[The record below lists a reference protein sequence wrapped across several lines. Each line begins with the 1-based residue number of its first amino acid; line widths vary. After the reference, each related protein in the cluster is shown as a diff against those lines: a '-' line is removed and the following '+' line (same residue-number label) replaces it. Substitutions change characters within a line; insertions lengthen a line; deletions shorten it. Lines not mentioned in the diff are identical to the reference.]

1 MDVQSFLN
9 NFLDE
14 SNKTVLFATMAVVL
28 VVLIL
33 LISLIRKR
41 KKKKLEEKT
50 AAAIDKAMS
59 GDEDD
64 LAKDSSDSN
73 TLAQDNIILDD
84 RSDSTE
90 SRILAQDASD
100 SNTLVQDDLAQDYN
114 PQGDNLAK
122 DSNSGEE
129 FSAHHPYDNF
139 GSDYKDYDDDIKD
152 IDNSDDTVAIDNSD
166 DTVALAQNTPAEEY
180 NLYTNYNEGFNS
192 DLNNGV
198 VNGTEDVEVNV
209 KDSENDPMEELLDE
223 ENDDIYNSDFVDG
236 FFGTLAKNDSKE
248 SPKEPEESTEEFKE
262 SSESPK
268 EPEESQESSE
278 ESKEPPV
285 ELILH
290 DQISVEENT
299 PKEEEEKEKEA
310 PEENK
315 KAAITL
321 VDGSDRVMVS
331 VGEKFESKHKKEFTI
346 DVTNEPE
353 IKIALQDGFVFDG
366 RVHFLVSFS
375 EALAQ
380 HVSLKDVREIAEYKG
395 DYSGYEIQLE
405 VTDKGDLET
414 IDCTR
419 TFNYKKI
426 KDAVLIIQL
435 SLE

>member
-1 MDVQSFLN
+1 MNVQSFLN

-33 LISLIRKR
+33 LIYLIGKR

-50 AAAIDKAMS
+50 AAAIDKAMA

-64 LAKDSSDSN
+64 LAQDSSDS
-73 TLAQDNIILDD
+73 TDLAQDNIVQ
-84 RSDSTE
+84 DSNTPDY
-90 SRILAQDASD
+90 SSS
-100 SNTLVQDDLAQDYN
+100 SNTLVQDNQHD
-114 PQGDNLAK
+114 DNLAQ

-129 FSAHHPYDNF
+129 FGTHHPYDNF
-139 GSDYKDYDDDIKD
+139 GSDYKDYDDDTEYD
-152 IDNSDDTVAIDNSD
+152 YNPEEDAETIDNNDDTE
-166 DTVALAQNTPAEEY
+166 ALAQNTSAEEY
-180 NLYTNYNEGFNS
+180 NLYTNYNKGFNP
-192 DLNNGV
+192 DLNKGV
-198 VNGTEDVEVNV
+198 EDGTEDVEDNA
-209 KDSENDPMEELLDE
+209 KDLENDPMEELLDE

-236 FFGTLAKNDSKE
+236 FFGTLAKDDSKE
-248 SPKEPEESTEEFKE
+248 SPEESKESPEESKE
-262 SSESPK
+262 SP
-268 EPEESQESSE
+268 E

-299 PKEEEEKEKEA
+299 PKKEEKEKEA
-310 PEENK
+310 PEENE

-366 RVHFLVSFS
+366 RIHFLVSFS

-380 HVSLKDVREIAEYKG
+380 HVSLKDVREIAEYNG
-395 DYSGYEIQLE
+395 DYSGYEIQLD
-405 VTDKGDLET
+405 VTDKGDIET

>member
-1 MDVQSFLN
+1 MNVQSFLN

-50 AAAIDKAMS
+50 AAAIDKAMA

-64 LAKDSSDSN
+64 LAQDSSDSS
-73 TLAQDNIILDD
+73 TLSQDNIVQ
-84 RSDSTE
+84 DSNIPDY
-90 SRILAQDASD
+90 SN
-100 SNTLVQDDLAQDYN
+100 SNTLVQDNQHD
-114 PQGDNLAK
+114 DNLAQ

-129 FSAHHPYDNF
+129 FGTHHPYDNF
-139 GSDYKDYDDDIKD
+139 GSDYKDYDDD
-152 IDNSDDTVAIDNSD
+152 VEAIDNND
-166 DTVALAQNTPAEEY
+166 DAEYDYNPEEDAETIDNNGDEEALAQNTPAEEY
-180 NLYTNYNEGFNS
+180 NLYTNYNEGFNP

-198 VNGTEDVEVNV
+198 EDGTEDVEDNAKDV
-209 KDSENDPMEELLDE
+209 KDDVKNSENDPMEELLDE

-236 FFGTLAKNDSKE
+236 FFGTLAKDDSKE
-248 SPKEPEESTEEFKE
+248 FP
-262 SSESPK
+262 
-268 EPEESQESSE
+268 E

-299 PKEEEEKEKEA
+299 PKEEEKEKEA

-366 RVHFLVSFS
+366 RIHFLVSFS

-380 HVSLKDVREIAEYKG
+380 HISLKDVREIAECKG

>member
-28 VVLIL
+28 AVLIL
-33 LISLIRKR
+33 LIYLIRKR

-50 AAAIDKAMS
+50 AAAIDKAMA

-64 LAKDSSDSN
+64 LAQDSSDS
-73 TLAQDNIILDD
+73 TDLAQDNIVQ
-84 RSDSTE
+84 DSNTPDY
-90 SRILAQDASD
+90 SS
-100 SNTLVQDDLAQDYN
+100 SNTLVQDNQHD
-114 PQGDNLAK
+114 DNLAQ

-129 FSAHHPYDNF
+129 FGTHHPYDNF
-139 GSDYKDYDDDIKD
+139 GSDYKDYDDDTEYD
-152 IDNSDDTVAIDNSD
+152 YNPEEDAETIDNNDDAE
-166 DTVALAQNTPAEEY
+166 ALAQNTSAEEY
-180 NLYTNYNEGFNS
+180 NLYTNYNKGFNP
-192 DLNNGV
+192 DLNKGV
-198 VNGTEDVEVNV
+198 EDCTEDVEDNA
-209 KDSENDPMEELLDE
+209 KDLENDPMEELLDE

-236 FFGTLAKNDSKE
+236 FFGTLAKDDS
-248 SPKEPEESTEEFKE
+248 KE

-268 EPEESQESSE
+268 EPEESKESPE

-285 ELILH
+285 KLILH

-299 PKEEEEKEKEA
+299 PKEEEKEKEA

-315 KAAITL
+315 KAVITL

-346 DVTNEPE
+346 DVTNKSE
-353 IKIALQDGFVFDG
+353 IKIALQDGFIFDG
-366 RVHFLVSFS
+366 RIHFLVSFS

-380 HVSLKDVREIAEYKG
+380 HVSLKDVREIAECKG

>member
-28 VVLIL
+28 AVLIL
-33 LISLIRKR
+33 LIYLIRKR

-50 AAAIDKAMS
+50 AAAIDKAMA

-64 LAKDSSDSN
+64 LAQDSSDSS
-73 TLAQDNIILDD
+73 TLAQDS
-84 RSDSTE
+84 SDSTD
-90 SRILAQDASD
+90 LAQD
-100 SNTLVQDDLAQDYN
+100 SNTQDYN
-114 PQGDNLAK
+114 PQGDNLAQ

-139 GSDYKDYDDDIKD
+139 GSDYKDYDDD
-152 IDNSDDTVAIDNSD
+152 VEAIDNNGNAETIDNND
-166 DTVALAQNTPAEEY
+166 DAEALAQNTPAEEY
-180 NLYTNYNEGFNS
+180 NLYTNYNKGFNP

-198 VNGTEDVEVNV
+198 EDGTEDVEDNA
-209 KDSENDPMEELLDE
+209 KDLENDPMEELLDE

-236 FFGTLAKNDSKE
+236 FFGTLAKDDSKE
-248 SPKEPEESTEEFKE
+248 SP
-262 SSESPK
+262 
-268 EPEESQESSE
+268 E

-299 PKEEEEKEKEA
+299 PKEEEKEKEA
-310 PEENK
+310 SEENK

-353 IKIALQDGFVFDG
+353 IKIALQDGFVFNG
-366 RVHFLVSFS
+366 RIHFLVSFS

-380 HVSLKDVREIAEYKG
+380 HVSLKDVREIAECKG

>member
-28 VVLIL
+28 AVLIL
-33 LISLIRKR
+33 LIYLIRKR

-50 AAAIDKAMS
+50 AAAIDKAMA

-64 LAKDSSDSN
+64 LAQDSSDS
-73 TLAQDNIILDD
+73 TDLAQDNIVQ
-84 RSDSTE
+84 DSNTPDY
-90 SRILAQDASD
+90 SS
-100 SNTLVQDDLAQDYN
+100 SNTLVQDNQHD
-114 PQGDNLAK
+114 DNLAQ

-129 FSAHHPYDNF
+129 FGTHHPYDNF
-139 GSDYKDYDDDIKD
+139 GSDYKDYDDDTEYD
-152 IDNSDDTVAIDNSD
+152 YNPEEDAETIDNNDDTE
-166 DTVALAQNTPAEEY
+166 ALAQNTSAEEY
-180 NLYTNYNEGFNS
+180 NLYTNYNKGFNP
-192 DLNNGV
+192 DLNKGV
-198 VNGTEDVEVNV
+198 EDGTEDVEDNA
-209 KDSENDPMEELLDE
+209 KDLENDPMEELLDE

-236 FFGTLAKNDSKE
+236 FFGTLAKDDSKE
-248 SPKEPEESTEEFKE
+248 SPEESKE
-262 SSESPK
+262 SP
-268 EPEESQESSE
+268 E

-299 PKEEEEKEKEA
+299 PKEEEKEKEA

-315 KAAITL
+315 KAVITL

-353 IKIALQDGFVFDG
+353 IKIALQDGFIFDG
-366 RVHFLVSFS
+366 RIHFLVSFS

-380 HVSLKDVREIAEYKG
+380 HVSLKNVREIAECKG

>member
-1 MDVQSFLN
+1 MNVQSFLN

-64 LAKDSSDSN
+64 LDQGASDSN
-73 TLAQDNIILDD
+73 TLAQDS
-84 RSDSTE
+84 SDSTD
-90 SRILAQDASD
+90 LDQD
-100 SNTLVQDDLAQDYN
+100 SNIHGYN
-114 PQGDNLAK
+114 SQGDNLAQ

-139 GSDYKDYDDDIKD
+139 GSDYKDYDDETEYDYNPEED
-152 IDNSDDTVAIDNSD
+152 AETIDNNGNEEASAR
-166 DTVALAQNTPAEEY
+166 NTPAEEY
-180 NLYTNYNEGFNS
+180 NLYTNYNEGFNP
-192 DLNNGV
+192 DLNR
-198 VNGTEDVEVNV
+198 DVEDCTKDVEDNA
-209 KDSENDPMEELLDE
+209 KDSKNDPMEELMDE

-248 SPKEPEESTEEFKE
+248 S
-262 SSESPK
+262 SESPK
-268 EPEESQESSE
+268 EPEKSKESPE

-290 DQISVEENT
+290 DQISVEKNT
-299 PKEEEEKEKEA
+299 PKKEEKEKEA
-310 PEENK
+310 PEENE

-346 DVTNEPE
+346 DVTNESE
-353 IKIALQDGFVFDG
+353 IKIALQDGFIFDG
-366 RVHFLVSFS
+366 RIHFLVSFS

-380 HVSLKDVREIAEYKG
+380 HVSLKDVREIAECKG

>member
-28 VVLIL
+28 AVLIL
-33 LISLIRKR
+33 LIYLIRKR

-50 AAAIDKAMS
+50 AAAIDKAMA

-64 LAKDSSDSN
+64 LAQDSSDS
-73 TLAQDNIILDD
+73 TDLAQDNIVQ
-84 RSDSTE
+84 DSNTPDY
-90 SRILAQDASD
+90 SN
-100 SNTLVQDDLAQDYN
+100 SNTLVQDNQHD
-114 PQGDNLAK
+114 DNLAQ

-129 FSAHHPYDNF
+129 FGTHHPYDNF
-139 GSDYKDYDDDIKD
+139 GSDYKDYDDDTEYD
-152 IDNSDDTVAIDNSD
+152 YNPEEDAETIDNNDDTE
-166 DTVALAQNTPAEEY
+166 ALAQNTSAEEY
-180 NLYTNYNEGFNS
+180 NLYTNYNKGFNP
-192 DLNNGV
+192 DLNKGV
-198 VNGTEDVEVNV
+198 EDGTEDVEDNA
-209 KDSENDPMEELLDE
+209 KDLENDPMEELLDE

-236 FFGTLAKNDSKE
+236 FFGTLAKDDSKE
-248 SPKEPEESTEEFKE
+248 SP
-262 SSESPK
+262 
-268 EPEESQESSE
+268 E

-299 PKEEEEKEKEA
+299 PKEEEKEKEA

-315 KAAITL
+315 KAVITL

-353 IKIALQDGFVFDG
+353 IKIALQDGFIFDG
-366 RVHFLVSFS
+366 RIHFLVSFS

-380 HVSLKDVREIAEYKG
+380 HVSLKDVREIAECKG

>member
-28 VVLIL
+28 AVLIL
-33 LISLIRKR
+33 LIYLIRKR

-64 LAKDSSDSN
+64 LAQDNIVQDSN
-73 TLAQDNIILDD
+73 TPDY
-84 RSDSTE
+84 SS
-90 SRILAQDASD
+90 
-100 SNTLVQDDLAQDYN
+100 SNTLVQDNQHD
-114 PQGDNLAK
+114 DNLAQ

-129 FSAHHPYDNF
+129 FGTHHPYDNF
-139 GSDYKDYDDDIKD
+139 GSDYKDYDDDTEYD
-152 IDNSDDTVAIDNSD
+152 YNPEEDAETIDNNDDTE
-166 DTVALAQNTPAEEY
+166 ALAQNTSAEEY

-192 DLNNGV
+192 DLSNGV
-198 VNGTEDVEVNV
+198 EDGTEDVEDNA
-209 KDSENDPMEELLDE
+209 KDLENDPMEELLDE

-236 FFGTLAKNDSKE
+236 FFGTLAKDDSKE
-248 SPKEPEESTEEFKE
+248 SPEESKE
-262 SSESPK
+262 SP
-268 EPEESQESSE
+268 E

-299 PKEEEEKEKEA
+299 PKEEEKEKEA

-315 KAAITL
+315 KAVITL

-353 IKIALQDGFVFDG
+353 IKIALQDGFIFDG
-366 RVHFLVSFS
+366 RIHFLVSFS

-380 HVSLKDVREIAEYKG
+380 HVSLKDVREIAECKG

>member
-28 VVLIL
+28 AVLIL
-33 LISLIRKR
+33 LIYLIRKR

-50 AAAIDKAMS
+50 AAAIDKAMA

-64 LAKDSSDSN
+64 LAKDSSDS
-73 TLAQDNIILDD
+73 TDLAQDNIVQ
-84 RSDSTE
+84 DSNTPDY
-90 SRILAQDASD
+90 SS
-100 SNTLVQDDLAQDYN
+100 SNTLVQDNQHD
-114 PQGDNLAK
+114 DNLAQ

-129 FSAHHPYDNF
+129 FGTHHPYDNF
-139 GSDYKDYDDDIKD
+139 GSDYKDYDDDTEYD
-152 IDNSDDTVAIDNSD
+152 YNPEEDAETIDNNDDTE
-166 DTVALAQNTPAEEY
+166 ALAQNTSAEEY
-180 NLYTNYNEGFNS
+180 NLYTNYNKGFNP
-192 DLNNGV
+192 DLNKGIED
-198 VNGTEDVEVNV
+198 GTEDVEDNA
-209 KDSENDPMEELLDE
+209 KDLENDPMEELLDE

-236 FFGTLAKNDSKE
+236 FFGTLAKDDSKE
-248 SPKEPEESTEEFKE
+248 SPEESKE
-262 SSESPK
+262 SP
-268 EPEESQESSE
+268 E

-299 PKEEEEKEKEA
+299 PKEEEKEKEA

-315 KAAITL
+315 KAVITL

-346 DVTNEPE
+346 DVTNESE
-353 IKIALQDGFVFDG
+353 IKIALQDGFIFDG
-366 RVHFLVSFS
+366 RIHFLVSFS

-380 HVSLKDVREIAEYKG
+380 HVSLKDVREIAECKG

>member
-28 VVLIL
+28 AVLIL
-33 LISLIRKR
+33 LIYLIRKR

-50 AAAIDKAMS
+50 AAAIDKAMA

-64 LAKDSSDSN
+64 LAQDSSDS
-73 TLAQDNIILDD
+73 TDLAQDNIVQ
-84 RSDSTE
+84 DSNTPDY
-90 SRILAQDASD
+90 SS
-100 SNTLVQDDLAQDYN
+100 SNTLVQDNQHD
-114 PQGDNLAK
+114 DNLAQ

-129 FSAHHPYDNF
+129 FGTHHPYDNF
-139 GSDYKDYDDDIKD
+139 GSDYKDYDDDTEYD
-152 IDNSDDTVAIDNSD
+152 YNPEEDAETIDNNDDTE
-166 DTVALAQNTPAEEY
+166 ALAQNTSAEEY
-180 NLYTNYNEGFNS
+180 NLYTNYNKGFNP
-192 DLNNGV
+192 DLNKGV
-198 VNGTEDVEVNV
+198 EDGTEDVEDNA
-209 KDSENDPMEELLDE
+209 KDLENDPMEELLDE

-236 FFGTLAKNDSKE
+236 FFGTLAKDDSKE
-248 SPKEPEESTEEFKE
+248 SPEESKE
-262 SSESPK
+262 SKESP
-268 EPEESQESSE
+268 E

-299 PKEEEEKEKEA
+299 PKEEKEKEA

-315 KAAITL
+315 KAVITL

-346 DVTNEPE
+346 DVTNESE
-353 IKIALQDGFVFDG
+353 IKIALQDGFIFDG
-366 RVHFLVSFS
+366 RIHFLVSFS

-380 HVSLKDVREIAEYKG
+380 HVSLKDVREIAECKG

>member
-28 VVLIL
+28 AVLIL
-33 LISLIRKR
+33 LIYLIRKR

-50 AAAIDKAMS
+50 AAAIDKAMA

-64 LAKDSSDSN
+64 LAQDSSDS
-73 TLAQDNIILDD
+73 TDLAQDNIVQ
-84 RSDSTE
+84 DSNTPDY
-90 SRILAQDASD
+90 SS
-100 SNTLVQDDLAQDYN
+100 SNTLVQDNQHD
-114 PQGDNLAK
+114 DNLAQ

-129 FSAHHPYDNF
+129 FGTHHPYDNF
-139 GSDYKDYDDDIKD
+139 GSDYKDYDDDTEYD
-152 IDNSDDTVAIDNSD
+152 YNPEEDAETIDNNDDTE
-166 DTVALAQNTPAEEY
+166 ALAQNTSAEEY

-192 DLNNGV
+192 DLSNGV
-198 VNGTEDVEVNV
+198 EDGTEDVEDNA
-209 KDSENDPMEELLDE
+209 KDLENDPMEELLDE

-236 FFGTLAKNDSKE
+236 FFGTLAKDDSKE
-248 SPKEPEESTEEFKE
+248 SPEESKE
-262 SSESPK
+262 SP
-268 EPEESQESSE
+268 E

-299 PKEEEEKEKEA
+299 PKEEEKEKEA

-315 KAAITL
+315 KAVITL

-353 IKIALQDGFVFDG
+353 IKIALQDGFIFDG
-366 RVHFLVSFS
+366 RIHFLVSFS

-380 HVSLKDVREIAEYKG
+380 HVSLKDVREIAECKG

>member
-50 AAAIDKAMS
+50 AAAIDKAMA

-64 LAKDSSDSN
+64 LAQDSSDS
-73 TLAQDNIILDD
+73 TDLAQDNIVQ
-84 RSDSTE
+84 DSNTPDY
-90 SRILAQDASD
+90 SS
-100 SNTLVQDDLAQDYN
+100 SNTLVQDNQHD
-114 PQGDNLAK
+114 DNLAQ

-129 FSAHHPYDNF
+129 FGTHHPYDNF
-139 GSDYKDYDDDIKD
+139 GSDYKDYDDDTEYD
-152 IDNSDDTVAIDNSD
+152 YNPEEDAETIDNNDDAE
-166 DTVALAQNTPAEEY
+166 ALAQNTSAEEY
-180 NLYTNYNEGFNS
+180 NLYTNYNKGFNP
-192 DLNNGV
+192 DLNKGV
-198 VNGTEDVEVNV
+198 EDCTEDVEDNA
-209 KDSENDPMEELLDE
+209 KDLENNPMEELLDE

-236 FFGTLAKNDSKE
+236 FFGTLAKDDSKE
-248 SPKEPEESTEEFKE
+248 SP
-262 SSESPK
+262 
-268 EPEESQESSE
+268 E

-299 PKEEEEKEKEA
+299 PKEEEKEKEA

-315 KAAITL
+315 KAVITL

-346 DVTNEPE
+346 DVTNESE
-353 IKIALQDGFVFDG
+353 IKIALQDGFIFDG
-366 RVHFLVSFS
+366 RIHFLVSFS

-380 HVSLKDVREIAEYKG
+380 HVSLKDVREIAECKG

>member
-28 VVLIL
+28 AVLIL
-33 LISLIRKR
+33 LIYLIRKR

-50 AAAIDKAMS
+50 AAAIDKAMA

-64 LAKDSSDSN
+64 LAQDSSDS
-73 TLAQDNIILDD
+73 TDLAQDNIVQ
-84 RSDSTE
+84 DSNTPDY
-90 SRILAQDASD
+90 SS
-100 SNTLVQDDLAQDYN
+100 SNTLVHDNQHD
-114 PQGDNLAK
+114 DNLAQ

-129 FSAHHPYDNF
+129 FGTHHPYDNF
-139 GSDYKDYDDDIKD
+139 GSDYKDYDDDTEYD
-152 IDNSDDTVAIDNSD
+152 YNPEEDAETIDNNDDTE
-166 DTVALAQNTPAEEY
+166 ALAQNTSAEEY
-180 NLYTNYNEGFNS
+180 NLYTNYNKGFNP
-192 DLNNGV
+192 DLNKGV
-198 VNGTEDVEVNV
+198 EDGTEDVEDNA
-209 KDSENDPMEELLDE
+209 KDLENDPMEELLDE

-236 FFGTLAKNDSKE
+236 FFGTLAKDDSKE
-248 SPKEPEESTEEFKE
+248 SP
-262 SSESPK
+262 
-268 EPEESQESSE
+268 E

-299 PKEEEEKEKEA
+299 PKEEEKEKEA

-315 KAAITL
+315 KAVITL
-321 VDGSDRVMVS
+321 VDGSDQVMVS

-346 DVTNEPE
+346 DVTNESE
-353 IKIALQDGFVFDG
+353 IKIALQDGFIFDG
-366 RVHFLVSFS
+366 RIHFLVSFS

-380 HVSLKDVREIAEYKG
+380 HVSLKDVREIAECKG

>member
-28 VVLIL
+28 AVLIL
-33 LISLIRKR
+33 LIYLIRKR

-50 AAAIDKAMS
+50 AAAIDKAMA

-64 LAKDSSDSN
+64 LAQDSSDS
-73 TLAQDNIILDD
+73 TDLAQDNIVQ
-84 RSDSTE
+84 DSNTPDY
-90 SRILAQDASD
+90 SS
-100 SNTLVQDDLAQDYN
+100 SNTLVQDNQQD
-114 PQGDNLAK
+114 DNLAQ

-129 FSAHHPYDNF
+129 FGTHHPYDNF
-139 GSDYKDYDDDIKD
+139 GSDYKDYDDDTEYD
-152 IDNSDDTVAIDNSD
+152 YNPEEDAETIDNNDDTE
-166 DTVALAQNTPAEEY
+166 ALAQNTSAEEY
-180 NLYTNYNEGFNS
+180 NLYTNYNKGFNP
-192 DLNNGV
+192 DLNKGV
-198 VNGTEDVEVNV
+198 EDGTEDVEDNA
-209 KDSENDPMEELLDE
+209 KDLENDPMEELLDE

-236 FFGTLAKNDSKE
+236 FFGTLAKDDSKE
-248 SPKEPEESTEEFKE
+248 SPEESKESPEESKE
-262 SSESPK
+262 SP
-268 EPEESQESSE
+268 E

-299 PKEEEEKEKEA
+299 PKKEEKEKEA
-310 PEENK
+310 PEENE

-366 RVHFLVSFS
+366 RIHFLVSFS

-380 HVSLKDVREIAEYKG
+380 HVSLKDVREIAEYNG
-395 DYSGYEIQLE
+395 DYSGYEIQLD
-405 VTDKGDLET
+405 VTDKGDIET

>member
-1 MDVQSFLN
+1 MNVQSFLN

-64 LAKDSSDSN
+64 LDQDASDSN
-73 TLAQDNIILDD
+73 TLAQDS
-84 RSDSTE
+84 SDSTD
-90 SRILAQDASD
+90 LDQD
-100 SNTLVQDDLAQDYN
+100 SNIHGYN
-114 PQGDNLAK
+114 SQGDNLAQ

-139 GSDYKDYDDDIKD
+139 GSDYKDYDDETEYDYNPEED
-152 IDNSDDTVAIDNSD
+152 AETIDNNGNEEASAR
-166 DTVALAQNTPAEEY
+166 NTPAEEY
-180 NLYTNYNEGFNS
+180 NLYTNYNEGFNP
-192 DLNNGV
+192 DLNR
-198 VNGTEDVEVNV
+198 DVEDCTKDVEDNA
-209 KDSENDPMEELLDE
+209 KDSKNDPMEELMDE

-248 SPKEPEESTEEFKE
+248 SSE

-268 EPEESQESSE
+268 EPEESKESPE

-299 PKEEEEKEKEA
+299 PKEEEKEKEA

-315 KAAITL
+315 KAVITL

-346 DVTNEPE
+346 DVTNESE
-353 IKIALQDGFVFDG
+353 IKIALQDGFIFDG
-366 RVHFLVSFS
+366 RIHFLVSFS

-380 HVSLKDVREIAEYKG
+380 HVSLKDVREIAECKG

>member
-28 VVLIL
+28 AVLIL
-33 LISLIRKR
+33 LIYLIRKR

-50 AAAIDKAMS
+50 AAAIDKAMA

-64 LAKDSSDSN
+64 LAQDSSDSTDLAQDNIVQDSNTPDYSGSN
-73 TLAQDNIILDD
+73 TLAQDNQHD
-84 RSDSTE
+84 
-90 SRILAQDASD
+90 
-100 SNTLVQDDLAQDYN
+100 
-114 PQGDNLAK
+114 DNLAQ

-129 FSAHHPYDNF
+129 FGTHHPYDSF
-139 GSDYKDYDDDIKD
+139 GSDYKDYDDDTEYD
-152 IDNSDDTVAIDNSD
+152 YNPEEDAETIDNNDDAGT
-166 DTVALAQNTPAEEY
+166 LAQNTPAEEY
-180 NLYTNYNEGFNS
+180 NLYTNYNKGFNP

-198 VNGTEDVEVNV
+198 EDGTEDVEDNA
-209 KDSENDPMEELLDE
+209 KDLENDPMEELLDE

-236 FFGTLAKNDSKE
+236 FFGTLAKDDSKE
-248 SPKEPEESTEEFKE
+248 SP
-262 SSESPK
+262 
-268 EPEESQESSE
+268 E

-299 PKEEEEKEKEA
+299 PKEEEKEKEA

-366 RVHFLVSFS
+366 RIHFLVSFS

-380 HVSLKDVREIAEYKG
+380 HVSLKDVREIAECKG

>member
-9 NFLDE
+9 NFLDK

-28 VVLIL
+28 AVLIL
-33 LISLIRKR
+33 LIYLIRKR

-50 AAAIDKAMS
+50 AAAIDKAMA

-64 LAKDSSDSN
+64 LAQDSSDSTDLAQDNIVQDSNTPDYSGSN
-73 TLAQDNIILDD
+73 TLAQDNQHD
-84 RSDSTE
+84 
-90 SRILAQDASD
+90 
-100 SNTLVQDDLAQDYN
+100 
-114 PQGDNLAK
+114 DNLAQ

-129 FSAHHPYDNF
+129 FGTHHPYDNF
-139 GSDYKDYDDDIKD
+139 GSDYKDYDDDTEYD
-152 IDNSDDTVAIDNSD
+152 YNPEEDAETIDNNDDAE
-166 DTVALAQNTPAEEY
+166 ALAQNTSAEEY
-180 NLYTNYNEGFNS
+180 NLYTNYNKGFNP
-192 DLNNGV
+192 DLNKGV
-198 VNGTEDVEVNV
+198 EDCTEDVEDNA
-209 KDSENDPMEELLDE
+209 KDLENDPMEELLDE

-236 FFGTLAKNDSKE
+236 FFGTLAKDDSKE
-248 SPKEPEESTEEFKE
+248 SP
-262 SSESPK
+262 
-268 EPEESQESSE
+268 E

-299 PKEEEEKEKEA
+299 PKEEEKEKEA

-315 KAAITL
+315 KAVITL

-346 DVTNEPE
+346 DVTNESE
-353 IKIALQDGFVFDG
+353 IKIALQDGFIFDG
-366 RVHFLVSFS
+366 RIHFLVSFS

-380 HVSLKDVREIAEYKG
+380 HVSLKDVREIAECKG

>member
-50 AAAIDKAMS
+50 AAAIDKAMA

-64 LAKDSSDSN
+64 LDQDASDS
-73 TLAQDNIILDD
+73 TDLAQDNIVQ
-84 RSDSTE
+84 DSNTPDY
-90 SRILAQDASD
+90 SS
-100 SNTLVQDDLAQDYN
+100 SNTLVQDNQHD
-114 PQGDNLAK
+114 DNLAQ

-139 GSDYKDYDDDIKD
+139 GSDYKDYDDD
-152 IDNSDDTVAIDNSD
+152 VEAIDNND
-166 DTVALAQNTPAEEY
+166 DTEYDYNPEEDAETIDNNDDTEALAQNTSAEEY
-180 NLYTNYNEGFNS
+180 NLYTNYNKGFNP
-192 DLNNGV
+192 DLNKGV
-198 VNGTEDVEVNV
+198 EDGTEDVEDNA
-209 KDSENDPMEELLDE
+209 KDLENDPMEELLDE

-236 FFGTLAKNDSKE
+236 FFGTLAKDDSKE
-248 SPKEPEESTEEFKE
+248 SPEESKE
-262 SSESPK
+262 SP
-268 EPEESQESSE
+268 E

-299 PKEEEEKEKEA
+299 PKEEEKEKEA

-315 KAAITL
+315 KAVITL

-353 IKIALQDGFVFDG
+353 IKIALQDGFIFDG
-366 RVHFLVSFS
+366 RIHFLVSFS

-380 HVSLKDVREIAEYKG
+380 HVSLKDVREIAECKG

>member
-28 VVLIL
+28 AVLIL
-33 LISLIRKR
+33 LIYLIRKR

-50 AAAIDKAMS
+50 AAAIDKAMA

-64 LAKDSSDSN
+64 LAQDSSDS
-73 TLAQDNIILDD
+73 TDLAQDNIVQ
-84 RSDSTE
+84 DSNTPDY
-90 SRILAQDASD
+90 SS
-100 SNTLVQDDLAQDYN
+100 SNTLVQDNQHD
-114 PQGDNLAK
+114 DNLAQ

-129 FSAHHPYDNF
+129 FSTHHPYDNF
-139 GSDYKDYDDDIKD
+139 GSDYKDYDDDTEYD
-152 IDNSDDTVAIDNSD
+152 YNPEEDAETIDNNDDTE
-166 DTVALAQNTPAEEY
+166 ALAQNTSAEEY
-180 NLYTNYNEGFNS
+180 NLYTNYNKGFNP
-192 DLNNGV
+192 DLNKGV
-198 VNGTEDVEVNV
+198 EDGTEDVEDNA
-209 KDSENDPMEELLDE
+209 KDLENDPMEELLDE

-236 FFGTLAKNDSKE
+236 FFGTLAKDDSKE
-248 SPKEPEESTEEFKE
+248 SP
-262 SSESPK
+262 
-268 EPEESQESSE
+268 E

-299 PKEEEEKEKEA
+299 PKEEEKEKEA

-315 KAAITL
+315 KAVITL

-346 DVTNEPE
+346 DVTNESE
-353 IKIALQDGFVFDG
+353 IKIALQDGFIFDG
-366 RVHFLVSFS
+366 RIHFLVSFS

-380 HVSLKDVREIAEYKG
+380 HVSLKDVREIAECKG

>member
-1 MDVQSFLN
+1 
-9 NFLDE
+9 
-14 SNKTVLFATMAVVL
+14 MAVVL
-28 VVLIL
+28 AVLIL
-33 LISLIRKR
+33 LIYLIRKR

-50 AAAIDKAMS
+50 AAAIDKAMA

-64 LAKDSSDSN
+64 LAQDSSDS
-73 TLAQDNIILDD
+73 TDLAQDNIVQ
-84 RSDSTE
+84 DSNTPDY
-90 SRILAQDASD
+90 SS
-100 SNTLVQDDLAQDYN
+100 SNTLVQDNQHD
-114 PQGDNLAK
+114 DNLAQ

-129 FSAHHPYDNF
+129 FGTHHPYDNF
-139 GSDYKDYDDDIKD
+139 GSDYKDYDDDTEYD
-152 IDNSDDTVAIDNSD
+152 YNPEEDAETIDNNDDTE
-166 DTVALAQNTPAEEY
+166 ALAQNTSAEEY
-180 NLYTNYNEGFNS
+180 NLYTNYNKGFNP
-192 DLNNGV
+192 DLNKGV
-198 VNGTEDVEVNV
+198 EDGTEDVEDNA
-209 KDSENDPMEELLDE
+209 KDLENDPMEELLDE

-236 FFGTLAKNDSKE
+236 FFGTLAKDDSKE
-248 SPKEPEESTEEFKE
+248 SPEESKE
-262 SSESPK
+262 SP
-268 EPEESQESSE
+268 E

-299 PKEEEEKEKEA
+299 PKEEEKEKEA

-315 KAAITL
+315 KAVITL

-346 DVTNEPE
+346 DVTNESE
-353 IKIALQDGFVFDG
+353 IKIALQDGFIFDG
-366 RVHFLVSFS
+366 RIHFLVSFS

-380 HVSLKDVREIAEYKG
+380 HVSLKDVREIAECKG

>member
-28 VVLIL
+28 AVLIL
-33 LISLIRKR
+33 LIYLIRKR

-50 AAAIDKAMS
+50 AAAIDKAMA

-64 LAKDSSDSN
+64 LAQDSSDS
-73 TLAQDNIILDD
+73 TDLAQDNIVQ
-84 RSDSTE
+84 DSNTPDY
-90 SRILAQDASD
+90 SS
-100 SNTLVQDDLAQDYN
+100 SNTLVQDNQHD
-114 PQGDNLAK
+114 DNLAQ

-129 FSAHHPYDNF
+129 FGTHHPYDNF
-139 GSDYKDYDDDIKD
+139 GSDYKDYDDDTEYD
-152 IDNSDDTVAIDNSD
+152 YNPEEDAETIDNNDDAE
-166 DTVALAQNTPAEEY
+166 ALAQNTSAEEY
-180 NLYTNYNEGFNS
+180 NLYTNYNKGFNP
-192 DLNNGV
+192 DLNKGV
-198 VNGTEDVEVNV
+198 EDCTEDVEDNA
-209 KDSENDPMEELLDE
+209 KDLENDPMEELLDE

-236 FFGTLAKNDSKE
+236 FFGTLAKDDSKE
-248 SPKEPEESTEEFKE
+248 SP
-262 SSESPK
+262 
-268 EPEESQESSE
+268 E

-299 PKEEEEKEKEA
+299 PKEEEKEKEA

-315 KAAITL
+315 KAVITL

-331 VGEKFESKHKKEFTI
+331 VEEKFESKHKKEFTI

-353 IKIALQDGFVFDG
+353 IKIALQDGFIFDG
-366 RVHFLVSFS
+366 RIHFLVSFS

-380 HVSLKDVREIAEYKG
+380 HVSLKDVREIAECKG

>member
-28 VVLIL
+28 AVLIL
-33 LISLIRKR
+33 LIYLIRKR

-50 AAAIDKAMS
+50 AAAIDKAMA

-64 LAKDSSDSN
+64 LAQDSSDS
-73 TLAQDNIILDD
+73 TDLAQDNIVQ
-84 RSDSTE
+84 DSNTPDY
-90 SRILAQDASD
+90 SS
-100 SNTLVQDDLAQDYN
+100 SNTLVQDNQHD
-114 PQGDNLAK
+114 DNLAQ

-129 FSAHHPYDNF
+129 FGTHHPYDNF
-139 GSDYKDYDDDIKD
+139 GSDYKDYDDDTEYD
-152 IDNSDDTVAIDNSD
+152 YNPEEDAETIDNNDDAE
-166 DTVALAQNTPAEEY
+166 ALAQNTSAEEY
-180 NLYTNYNEGFNS
+180 NLYTNYNKGFNP
-192 DLNNGV
+192 DLNKGV
-198 VNGTEDVEVNV
+198 EDCTEDVEDNA
-209 KDSENDPMEELLDE
+209 KDLENDPMEELLDE

-236 FFGTLAKNDSKE
+236 FFGTLAKDDSKE
-248 SPKEPEESTEEFKE
+248 SP
-262 SSESPK
+262 
-268 EPEESQESSE
+268 E

-299 PKEEEEKEKEA
+299 PKEEEKEKEA

-315 KAAITL
+315 KAVITL

-353 IKIALQDGFVFDG
+353 IKIALQDGFIFDG
-366 RVHFLVSFS
+366 RIHFLVSFS

-380 HVSLKDVREIAEYKG
+380 HVSLKDVREIAECKG

>member
-28 VVLIL
+28 AVLIL
-33 LISLIRKR
+33 LIYLIRKR

-50 AAAIDKAMS
+50 AAAIDKAMA

-64 LAKDSSDSN
+64 LAQDSSDS
-73 TLAQDNIILDD
+73 TDLAQDNIVQ
-84 RSDSTE
+84 DSNTPDY
-90 SRILAQDASD
+90 SS
-100 SNTLVQDDLAQDYN
+100 SNTLVQDNQHD
-114 PQGDNLAK
+114 DNLAQN
-122 DSNSGEE
+122 SNSGEE
-129 FSAHHPYDNF
+129 FGTHHPYDNF
-139 GSDYKDYDDDIKD
+139 GSDYKDYDDDTEYD
-152 IDNSDDTVAIDNSD
+152 YNPEEDAETIDNNDDAE
-166 DTVALAQNTPAEEY
+166 ALAQNTSAEEY
-180 NLYTNYNEGFNS
+180 NLYTNYNKGFNP
-192 DLNNGV
+192 DLNKGV
-198 VNGTEDVEVNV
+198 EDCTEDVEDNA
-209 KDSENDPMEELLDE
+209 KDLENDPMEELLDE

-236 FFGTLAKNDSKE
+236 FFGTLAKDDSKE
-248 SPKEPEESTEEFKE
+248 SP
-262 SSESPK
+262 
-268 EPEESQESSE
+268 E

-299 PKEEEEKEKEA
+299 PKEEEKEKEA

-315 KAAITL
+315 KAVITL

-346 DVTNEPE
+346 DVTNESE
-353 IKIALQDGFVFDG
+353 IKIALQDGFIFDG
-366 RVHFLVSFS
+366 RIHFLVSFS

-380 HVSLKDVREIAEYKG
+380 HVFLKDVREIAECKG

>member
-1 MDVQSFLN
+1 MNVQSFLN

-50 AAAIDKAMS
+50 AAAIDKAMA

-64 LAKDSSDSN
+64 L
-73 TLAQDNIILDD
+73 
-84 RSDSTE
+84 E
-90 SRILAQDASD
+90 QDASD
-100 SNTLVQDDLAQDYN
+100 SNTLTKDNLVQDASDSTDLAQDYN
-114 PQGDNLAK
+114 PQGDNLAQ

-139 GSDYKDYDDDIKD
+139 GSDYKDYDDD
-152 IDNSDDTVAIDNSD
+152 VEAIDNND
-166 DTVALAQNTPAEEY
+166 DAEYDYNPEEDAETIDNNGDAEALAQNTPAEEY
-180 NLYTNYNEGFNS
+180 NLYTNYNEGFNP

-198 VNGTEDVEVNV
+198 EDGTKDVEDNA

-248 SPKEPEESTEEFKE
+248 SSEPPKEPEESKE
-262 SSESPK
+262 SP
-268 EPEESQESSE
+268 E

-299 PKEEEEKEKEA
+299 PKEEEQEKEA
-310 PEENK
+310 LKENK

-321 VDGSDRVMVS
+321 VDGSDRVMIS

-353 IKIALQDGFVFDG
+353 VKIALQDGFVFDG
-366 RVHFLVSFS
+366 RIHFLVSFS

-380 HVSLKDVREIAEYKG
+380 HVSLKDVREIAECKG

>member
-28 VVLIL
+28 AVLIL
-33 LISLIRKR
+33 LIYLIRKR

-50 AAAIDKAMS
+50 AAAIDKAMA

-64 LAKDSSDSN
+64 LAQDSSGSTDLAQDNIVQDSNTPDYSGSN
-73 TLAQDNIILDD
+73 TLAQDNQHD
-84 RSDSTE
+84 
-90 SRILAQDASD
+90 
-100 SNTLVQDDLAQDYN
+100 
-114 PQGDNLAK
+114 DNLAQ

-129 FSAHHPYDNF
+129 FGTHHPYDNF
-139 GSDYKDYDDDIKD
+139 GADYKDYDDDTEYDYNPEEDAKT
-152 IDNSDDTVAIDNSD
+152 IDNNDDAE
-166 DTVALAQNTPAEEY
+166 ALAQNTSAEEY
-180 NLYTNYNEGFNS
+180 NLYTNYNKGFNP
-192 DLNNGV
+192 DLNKGV
-198 VNGTEDVEVNV
+198 EDGTEDVENNA
-209 KDSENDPMEELLDE
+209 KDLENDPMEELLDE

-236 FFGTLAKNDSKE
+236 FFGTLAKDDSKE
-248 SPKEPEESTEEFKE
+248 SP
-262 SSESPK
+262 
-268 EPEESQESSE
+268 E

-299 PKEEEEKEKEA
+299 PKEEEKEKEA

-366 RVHFLVSFS
+366 RIHFLVSFS

-380 HVSLKDVREIAEYKG
+380 HVSLKDVREIAECKG

>member
-1 MDVQSFLN
+1 
-9 NFLDE
+9 
-14 SNKTVLFATMAVVL
+14 MAVVL
-28 VVLIL
+28 AVLIL
-33 LISLIRKR
+33 LIYLIRKR

-50 AAAIDKAMS
+50 AAAIDKAMA

-64 LAKDSSDSN
+64 LAQDSSDS
-73 TLAQDNIILDD
+73 TDLAQDNIVQ
-84 RSDSTE
+84 DSNTPDY
-90 SRILAQDASD
+90 SS
-100 SNTLVQDDLAQDYN
+100 SNTLVQDNQHD
-114 PQGDNLAK
+114 DNLAQ

-129 FSAHHPYDNF
+129 FGTHHPYDNF
-139 GSDYKDYDDDIKD
+139 GSDYKDYDDDTEYD
-152 IDNSDDTVAIDNSD
+152 YNPEEDAETIDNNDDAE
-166 DTVALAQNTPAEEY
+166 ALAQNTSAEEY
-180 NLYTNYNEGFNS
+180 NLYTNYNKGFNP
-192 DLNNGV
+192 DLNKGV
-198 VNGTEDVEVNV
+198 EDCTEDVEDNA
-209 KDSENDPMEELLDE
+209 KDLENDPMEELLDE

-236 FFGTLAKNDSKE
+236 FFGTLAKDDS
-248 SPKEPEESTEEFKE
+248 KE

-268 EPEESQESSE
+268 EPEESKESPE

-299 PKEEEEKEKEA
+299 PKEEEKEKEA

-315 KAAITL
+315 KAVITL

-346 DVTNEPE
+346 DVTNESE
-353 IKIALQDGFVFDG
+353 IKIALQDGFIFDG
-366 RVHFLVSFS
+366 RIHFLVSFS

-380 HVSLKDVREIAEYKG
+380 HVSLKDVREIAECKG

>member
-1 MDVQSFLN
+1 
-9 NFLDE
+9 
-14 SNKTVLFATMAVVL
+14 MAVVL

-33 LISLIRKR
+33 LISFIRKR

-50 AAAIDKAMS
+50 AAAIDKAMA

-64 LAKDSSDSN
+64 LAQDSSDSTDLAQDNIVQDSNTPDYSGSN
-73 TLAQDNIILDD
+73 TLAQ
-84 RSDSTE
+84 
-90 SRILAQDASD
+90 
-100 SNTLVQDDLAQDYN
+100 
-114 PQGDNLAK
+114 

-139 GSDYKDYDDDIKD
+139 GSDYKDYDDD
-152 IDNSDDTVAIDNSD
+152 VEAIDNND
-166 DTVALAQNTPAEEY
+166 DAEYDYNPEEDAETIDNNGDAKALAQNTPAEEY
-180 NLYTNYNEGFNS
+180 NLYTNYNEGFNPN
-192 DLNNGV
+192 LNNGV
-198 VNGTEDVEVNV
+198 EDGTKDVEDNA

-236 FFGTLAKNDSKE
+236 FFGTLAKDDFKE
-248 SPKEPEESTEEFKE
+248 SPKEPEESA
-262 SSESPK
+262 
-268 EPEESQESSE
+268 E

-299 PKEEEEKEKEA
+299 PKEEEKEKEA

-380 HVSLKDVREIAEYKG
+380 HVSLKDVREIAECKG

>member
-28 VVLIL
+28 AVLIL
-33 LISLIRKR
+33 LIYLIRKR

-50 AAAIDKAMS
+50 AAAIDKAMA

-64 LAKDSSDSN
+64 LAQDSSDSTDLAQDNIVQDSNTPDYSGSN
-73 TLAQDNIILDD
+73 TLAQDNQHD
-84 RSDSTE
+84 
-90 SRILAQDASD
+90 
-100 SNTLVQDDLAQDYN
+100 
-114 PQGDNLAK
+114 DNLAQ

-129 FSAHHPYDNF
+129 FGTHHPYDNF
-139 GSDYKDYDDDIKD
+139 GSDYKDYDDDTEYD
-152 IDNSDDTVAIDNSD
+152 YNPEEDAETIDNNDDAE
-166 DTVALAQNTPAEEY
+166 ALAQNTSAEEY
-180 NLYTNYNEGFNS
+180 NLYTNYNKGFNP
-192 DLNNGV
+192 DLNKGV
-198 VNGTEDVEVNV
+198 EDCTEDVEDNA
-209 KDSENDPMEELLDE
+209 KDLENDPMEELLDE

-236 FFGTLAKNDSKE
+236 FFGTLAKDDSKE
-248 SPKEPEESTEEFKE
+248 SP
-262 SSESPK
+262 
-268 EPEESQESSE
+268 E

-299 PKEEEEKEKEA
+299 PKEEEKEEEA

-366 RVHFLVSFS
+366 RIHFLVSFS

-380 HVSLKDVREIAEYKG
+380 HVSLKDVREIAECKG

>member
-28 VVLIL
+28 AVLIL
-33 LISLIRKR
+33 LIYLIRKR

-50 AAAIDKAMS
+50 AAAIDKAMA

-64 LAKDSSDSN
+64 LAQDSSDS
-73 TLAQDNIILDD
+73 TDLAQDNIVQ
-84 RSDSTE
+84 DSNTPDY
-90 SRILAQDASD
+90 SN
-100 SNTLVQDDLAQDYN
+100 SNTLVQDNQHD
-114 PQGDNLAK
+114 DNLAQ

-129 FSAHHPYDNF
+129 FGTHHPYDNF
-139 GSDYKDYDDDIKD
+139 GSDYKDYDDDTEYD
-152 IDNSDDTVAIDNSD
+152 YNPEEDAETIDNNDDTE
-166 DTVALAQNTPAEEY
+166 ALAQNTSAEEY
-180 NLYTNYNEGFNS
+180 NLYTNYNKGFNP
-192 DLNNGV
+192 DLNKGV
-198 VNGTEDVEVNV
+198 EDCTEDVEDNA
-209 KDSENDPMEELLDE
+209 KDLENDPMEELLDE

-236 FFGTLAKNDSKE
+236 FFGTLAKDDSKE
-248 SPKEPEESTEEFKE
+248 SP
-262 SSESPK
+262 
-268 EPEESQESSE
+268 E

-299 PKEEEEKEKEA
+299 PKEEEKEKEA

-315 KAAITL
+315 KAVITL

-346 DVTNEPE
+346 DVTNESE
-353 IKIALQDGFVFDG
+353 IKIALQDGFIFDG
-366 RVHFLVSFS
+366 RIHFLVSFS
-375 EALAQ
+375 EALVQ
-380 HVSLKDVREIAEYKG
+380 HVSLKDVREIAECKG

>member
-1 MDVQSFLN
+1 
-9 NFLDE
+9 
-14 SNKTVLFATMAVVL
+14 MAVVL
-28 VVLIL
+28 AVLIL
-33 LISLIRKR
+33 LIYLIRKR

-50 AAAIDKAMS
+50 AAAIDKAMA

-64 LAKDSSDSN
+64 LAQDSSDS
-73 TLAQDNIILDD
+73 TDLAQDNIVQ
-84 RSDSTE
+84 DSNTPDY
-90 SRILAQDASD
+90 SS
-100 SNTLVQDDLAQDYN
+100 SNTLVQDNQQD
-114 PQGDNLAK
+114 DNLAQ

-129 FSAHHPYDNF
+129 FGTHHPYDNF
-139 GSDYKDYDDDIKD
+139 GSDYKDYNDDAED
-152 IDNSDDTVAIDNSD
+152 IDNNGDAECDYNPEEDAE
-166 DTVALAQNTPAEEY
+166 ALAQNTPAEEY
-180 NLYTNYNEGFNS
+180 NLYTNYNEGFNP

-198 VNGTEDVEVNV
+198 EDGTKDAEDGTEDVEDSA

-236 FFGTLAKNDSKE
+236 FFGTLAKDDSKE
-248 SPKEPEESTEEFKE
+248 SLESRE
-262 SSESPK
+262 SSK
-268 EPEESQESSE
+268 

-299 PKEEEEKEKEA
+299 PKEEEKEKEA

-331 VGEKFESKHKKEFTI
+331 VGEKFESRHKKEFTI

-366 RVHFLVSFS
+366 RIHFLVSFS

-380 HVSLKDVREIAEYKG
+380 HVSLKDVREIAECKG
-395 DYSGYEIQLE
+395 NYSGYEIQLE

>member
-28 VVLIL
+28 AVLIL
-33 LISLIRKR
+33 LIYLIRKR

-50 AAAIDKAMS
+50 AAAIDKAMA

-64 LAKDSSDSN
+64 LAQDSSDSTDLAQDNIVQDSNTPDYSSSN
-73 TLAQDNIILDD
+73 TLAQ
-84 RSDSTE
+84 
-90 SRILAQDASD
+90 
-100 SNTLVQDDLAQDYN
+100 
-114 PQGDNLAK
+114 

-129 FSAHHPYDNF
+129 FGTHHPYDNF
-139 GSDYKDYDDDIKD
+139 GSDYKDYDDDTEYD
-152 IDNSDDTVAIDNSD
+152 YNPEEDAETIDNNDDAE
-166 DTVALAQNTPAEEY
+166 ALAQNTSAEEY
-180 NLYTNYNEGFNS
+180 NLYTNYNKGFNP
-192 DLNNGV
+192 DLNKGV
-198 VNGTEDVEVNV
+198 EDCTEDVEDNA
-209 KDSENDPMEELLDE
+209 KDLENDPMEELLDE

-236 FFGTLAKNDSKE
+236 FFGTLAKDDSKE
-248 SPKEPEESTEEFKE
+248 SPEESKE
-262 SSESPK
+262 SP
-268 EPEESQESSE
+268 E

-299 PKEEEEKEKEA
+299 PKEEEKEKEA

-315 KAAITL
+315 KAVITL

-346 DVTNEPE
+346 DVTNESE
-353 IKIALQDGFVFDG
+353 IKIALQDGFIFDG
-366 RVHFLVSFS
+366 RIHFLVSFS

-380 HVSLKDVREIAEYKG
+380 HVSLKDVREIAECKG

>member
-64 LAKDSSDSN
+64 LDQDSSYSTDLDQDSN
-73 TLAQDNIILDD
+73 IHG
-84 RSDSTE
+84 
-90 SRILAQDASD
+90 
-100 SNTLVQDDLAQDYN
+100 YN
-114 PQGDNLAK
+114 PQGDNLAQ

-139 GSDYKDYDDDIKD
+139 GSDYKDYDDD
-152 IDNSDDTVAIDNSD
+152 VEAIDNND
-166 DTVALAQNTPAEEY
+166 DTEYDYNPEEDAETIDNNDDAGALAQNTPAEEY
-180 NLYTNYNEGFNS
+180 NLYTNYNKGFNP

-198 VNGTEDVEVNV
+198 EDGTEDVEDNS
-209 KDSENDPMEELLDE
+209 KDLENDPMEELLDE

-236 FFGTLAKNDSKE
+236 FFGTLANDDSKE
-248 SPKEPEESTEEFKE
+248 STESPKGPEES
-262 SSESPK
+262 
-268 EPEESQESSE
+268 EESTE

-299 PKEEEEKEKEA
+299 PKEEEKEKEA
-310 PEENK
+310 LEENK

-380 HVSLKDVREIAEYKG
+380 HVSLKDVREIAECKG

>member
-28 VVLIL
+28 AVLIL
-33 LISLIRKR
+33 LIYLIRKR

-50 AAAIDKAMS
+50 AAAIDKAMA

-64 LAKDSSDSN
+64 LAQDSSDS
-73 TLAQDNIILDD
+73 TDLAQDNIVQ
-84 RSDSTE
+84 DSNT
-90 SRILAQDASD
+90 QDYSS
-100 SNTLVQDDLAQDYN
+100 SNTLVQDNQHD
-114 PQGDNLAK
+114 DNLAQ

-129 FSAHHPYDNF
+129 FGTHHPYDNF
-139 GSDYKDYDDDIKD
+139 GSDYKDYDDDTEYD
-152 IDNSDDTVAIDNSD
+152 YNPEEDAETIDNNDDTE
-166 DTVALAQNTPAEEY
+166 ALAQNTSAEEY
-180 NLYTNYNEGFNS
+180 NLYTNYNKGFNP
-192 DLNNGV
+192 DLNKGV
-198 VNGTEDVEVNV
+198 EDGTEDVEDNA
-209 KDSENDPMEELLDE
+209 KDLENDPMEELLDE

-248 SPKEPEESTEEFKE
+248 S
-262 SSESPK
+262 SESPK
-268 EPEESQESSE
+268 EPEESEESAE

-299 PKEEEEKEKEA
+299 PKEEEKEKEA

-380 HVSLKDVREIAEYKG
+380 HVSLKDVREIAECKG

>member
-28 VVLIL
+28 AVLIL
-33 LISLIRKR
+33 LIYLIRKR

-50 AAAIDKAMS
+50 AAAIDKAMA

-64 LAKDSSDSN
+64 LAQDSSDSTDLAQDNIVQDSNTPDYSSSN
-73 TLAQDNIILDD
+73 TLAQDNQHD
-84 RSDSTE
+84 
-90 SRILAQDASD
+90 
-100 SNTLVQDDLAQDYN
+100 
-114 PQGDNLAK
+114 DNLAQ

-129 FSAHHPYDNF
+129 FGTHHPYDNF
-139 GSDYKDYDDDIKD
+139 GSDYKDYDDDTEYD
-152 IDNSDDTVAIDNSD
+152 YNPEEDAETIDNNDDAE
-166 DTVALAQNTPAEEY
+166 ALAQNTSAEEY
-180 NLYTNYNEGFNS
+180 NLYTNYNKGFNP
-192 DLNNGV
+192 DLNKGV
-198 VNGTEDVEVNV
+198 EDGTEDVEDNA
-209 KDSENDPMEELLDE
+209 KDLENDPMEELLDE

-236 FFGTLAKNDSKE
+236 FFGTLAKDDSKE
-248 SPKEPEESTEEFKE
+248 SPEESKE
-262 SSESPK
+262 SKESP
-268 EPEESQESSE
+268 E

-299 PKEEEEKEKEA
+299 PKEEEKEKEA

-346 DVTNEPE
+346 DVTNESE
-353 IKIALQDGFVFDG
+353 IKIALQDGFIFDG
-366 RVHFLVSFS
+366 RIHFLVSFS

-380 HVSLKDVREIAEYKG
+380 HVSLKDVREIAECKG

>member
-28 VVLIL
+28 AVLIL
-33 LISLIRKR
+33 LIYLIRKR

-50 AAAIDKAMS
+50 AAAIDKAMA

-64 LAKDSSDSN
+64 LAQDSSGSTD
-73 TLAQDNIILDD
+73 LAQDNIVQ
-84 RSDSTE
+84 DSNTPDY
-90 SRILAQDASD
+90 SN
-100 SNTLVQDDLAQDYN
+100 SNTLVQDNQHD
-114 PQGDNLAK
+114 DNLAQ

-129 FSAHHPYDNF
+129 FGTHHPYDNF
-139 GSDYKDYDDDIKD
+139 GSDYKDYDDDTEYD
-152 IDNSDDTVAIDNSD
+152 YNPEEDAETIDNNDDTE
-166 DTVALAQNTPAEEY
+166 ALAQNTSAEEY
-180 NLYTNYNEGFNS
+180 NLYTNYNKGFNP
-192 DLNNGV
+192 DLNKGV
-198 VNGTEDVEVNV
+198 EDGTEDVEDNA
-209 KDSENDPMEELLDE
+209 KDLENDPMEELLDE

-236 FFGTLAKNDSKE
+236 FFGTLAKDDSKE
-248 SPKEPEESTEEFKE
+248 SP
-262 SSESPK
+262 
-268 EPEESQESSE
+268 E

-299 PKEEEEKEKEA
+299 PKEEEKEKEA

-315 KAAITL
+315 KAVITL

-353 IKIALQDGFVFDG
+353 IKIALQDGFIFDG
-366 RVHFLVSFS
+366 RIHFLVSFS

-380 HVSLKDVREIAEYKG
+380 HVSLKDVREIAECKG

>member
-1 MDVQSFLN
+1 
-9 NFLDE
+9 
-14 SNKTVLFATMAVVL
+14 MAVVL
-28 VVLIL
+28 AVLIL
-33 LISLIRKR
+33 LIYLIRKR

-50 AAAIDKAMS
+50 AAAIDKAMA

-64 LAKDSSDSN
+64 LAQDSSDS
-73 TLAQDNIILDD
+73 TDLAQDNIVQ
-84 RSDSTE
+84 DSNTPDY
-90 SRILAQDASD
+90 SN
-100 SNTLVQDDLAQDYN
+100 SNTLVQDNQHD
-114 PQGDNLAK
+114 DNLAQ

-129 FSAHHPYDNF
+129 FGTHHPYDNF
-139 GSDYKDYDDDIKD
+139 GSDYKDYDDDTEYD
-152 IDNSDDTVAIDNSD
+152 YNPEEDAETIDNNDDTE
-166 DTVALAQNTPAEEY
+166 ALAQNTSAEEY
-180 NLYTNYNEGFNS
+180 NLYTNYNKGFNP
-192 DLNNGV
+192 DLNKGV
-198 VNGTEDVEVNV
+198 EDGTEDVEDNA
-209 KDSENDPMEELLDE
+209 KDLENDPMEELLDE

-236 FFGTLAKNDSKE
+236 FFGTLAKDDSKE
-248 SPKEPEESTEEFKE
+248 SPEESKE
-262 SSESPK
+262 SP
-268 EPEESQESSE
+268 E

-299 PKEEEEKEKEA
+299 PKEEEKEKEA

-315 KAAITL
+315 KAVITL

-353 IKIALQDGFVFDG
+353 IKIALQDGFIFDG
-366 RVHFLVSFS
+366 RIHFLVSFS

-380 HVSLKDVREIAEYKG
+380 HVSLKDVREIAECKG

>member
-28 VVLIL
+28 AVLIL
-33 LISLIRKR
+33 LIYLIRKR

-50 AAAIDKAMS
+50 AAAIDKAMA

-64 LAKDSSDSN
+64 LAQDSSDS
-73 TLAQDNIILDD
+73 TDLTQDNIVQ
-84 RSDSTE
+84 DSNTPDY
-90 SRILAQDASD
+90 SS
-100 SNTLVQDDLAQDYN
+100 SNTLVQDNQHD
-114 PQGDNLAK
+114 DNLAQ

-129 FSAHHPYDNF
+129 FGTHHPYDNF
-139 GSDYKDYDDDIKD
+139 GSDYKDYDDDTEYD
-152 IDNSDDTVAIDNSD
+152 YNPEEDAETIDNNDDAE
-166 DTVALAQNTPAEEY
+166 ALAQNTSAEEY
-180 NLYTNYNEGFNS
+180 NLYTNYNKGFNP
-192 DLNNGV
+192 DLNKGV
-198 VNGTEDVEVNV
+198 EDCTEDVEDNA
-209 KDSENDPMEELLDE
+209 KDLENDPMEELLDE

-236 FFGTLAKNDSKE
+236 FFGTLAKDDSKE
-248 SPKEPEESTEEFKE
+248 SP
-262 SSESPK
+262 
-268 EPEESQESSE
+268 E

-299 PKEEEEKEKEA
+299 PKEEEKEKEA

-315 KAAITL
+315 KAVITL

-346 DVTNEPE
+346 DVTNESE
-353 IKIALQDGFVFDG
+353 LKIALQDGFVFDG
-366 RVHFLVSFS
+366 RIHFLVSFS

-380 HVSLKDVREIAEYKG
+380 HVSLKDVREIAECKG

>member
-1 MDVQSFLN
+1 
-9 NFLDE
+9 
-14 SNKTVLFATMAVVL
+14 
-28 VVLIL
+28 
-33 LISLIRKR
+33 
-41 KKKKLEEKT
+41 
-50 AAAIDKAMS
+50 
-59 GDEDD
+59 
-64 LAKDSSDSN
+64 
-73 TLAQDNIILDD
+73 
-84 RSDSTE
+84 
-90 SRILAQDASD
+90 
-100 SNTLVQDDLAQDYN
+100 
-114 PQGDNLAK
+114 
-122 DSNSGEE
+122 
-129 FSAHHPYDNF
+129 
-139 GSDYKDYDDDIKD
+139 
-152 IDNSDDTVAIDNSD
+152 
-166 DTVALAQNTPAEEY
+166 
-180 NLYTNYNEGFNS
+180 
-192 DLNNGV
+192 
-198 VNGTEDVEVNV
+198 
-209 KDSENDPMEELLDE
+209 MEELLDE

-236 FFGTLAKNDSKE
+236 FFGTLAKDDSKE
-248 SPKEPEESTEEFKE
+248 SP
-262 SSESPK
+262 
-268 EPEESQESSE
+268 E

-299 PKEEEEKEKEA
+299 PKEEEKEKEA

-315 KAAITL
+315 KAVITL

-366 RVHFLVSFS
+366 RIHFLVSFS

-380 HVSLKDVREIAEYKG
+380 HVSLKDVREIAECKG

>member
-1 MDVQSFLN
+1 
-9 NFLDE
+9 
-14 SNKTVLFATMAVVL
+14 MAVVL
-28 VVLIL
+28 AVLIL
-33 LISLIRKR
+33 LIYLIRKR

-50 AAAIDKAMS
+50 AAAIDKAMA

-64 LAKDSSDSN
+64 LAQDSSDSTDLAQDNIVQVAQDNIVQDSNTPDYSGSN
-73 TLAQDNIILDD
+73 TLAQDNQHD
-84 RSDSTE
+84 
-90 SRILAQDASD
+90 
-100 SNTLVQDDLAQDYN
+100 
-114 PQGDNLAK
+114 DNLAQ

-129 FSAHHPYDNF
+129 FGTHHPYDNF
-139 GSDYKDYDDDIKD
+139 GSDYKDYDDDTEYD
-152 IDNSDDTVAIDNSD
+152 YNPEEDAETIDNNDDAGT
-166 DTVALAQNTPAEEY
+166 LAQNTPAEEY
-180 NLYTNYNEGFNS
+180 NLYTNYNKGFNP

-198 VNGTEDVEVNV
+198 EDGTEDVEDNA
-209 KDSENDPMEELLDE
+209 KDLENNPMEELLDE

-236 FFGTLAKNDSKE
+236 FFGTLAKDDSKE
-248 SPKEPEESTEEFKE
+248 SP
-262 SSESPK
+262 
-268 EPEESQESSE
+268 E

-299 PKEEEEKEKEA
+299 PKEEEKEKEA

-366 RVHFLVSFS
+366 RIHFLVSFS

-380 HVSLKDVREIAEYKG
+380 HVSLKDVREIAECKG

>member
-50 AAAIDKAMS
+50 AAAIDKAMA

-64 LAKDSSDSN
+64 LAQDSNTQDSSDSN
-73 TLAQDNIILDD
+73 TLSQNN
-84 RSDSTE
+84 
-90 SRILAQDASD
+90 LA
-100 SNTLVQDDLAQDYN
+100 QDDLAQDYN
-114 PQGDNLAK
+114 PQGDNLAQ

-129 FSAHHPYDNF
+129 FGTHHPYDNF
-139 GSDYKDYDDDIKD
+139 GSDYKDYDDDTEYD
-152 IDNSDDTVAIDNSD
+152 YNPEEDAETIDNNDDAE
-166 DTVALAQNTPAEEY
+166 ALAQNTSAEEY
-180 NLYTNYNEGFNS
+180 NLYTNYNKGFNP
-192 DLNNGV
+192 DLNKGV
-198 VNGTEDVEVNV
+198 EDGTEDVEDNA
-209 KDSENDPMEELLDE
+209 KDLENDPMEELLDE

-236 FFGTLAKNDSKE
+236 FFGTLAKDDSKE
-248 SPKEPEESTEEFKE
+248 SPEESKE
-262 SSESPK
+262 SP
-268 EPEESQESSE
+268 E

-299 PKEEEEKEKEA
+299 PKKEEKEKEA
-310 PEENK
+310 PEEK
-315 KAAITL
+315 EKAAITL

-346 DVTNEPE
+346 DVTNESE
-353 IKIALQDGFVFDG
+353 IKIALQDGFIFDG
-366 RVHFLVSFS
+366 RIHFLVSFS

-380 HVSLKDVREIAEYKG
+380 HVSLKDVREIAECKG